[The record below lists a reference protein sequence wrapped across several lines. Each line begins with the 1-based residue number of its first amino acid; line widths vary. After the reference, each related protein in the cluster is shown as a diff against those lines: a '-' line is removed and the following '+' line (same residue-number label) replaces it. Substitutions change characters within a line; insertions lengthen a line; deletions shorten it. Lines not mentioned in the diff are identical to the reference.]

1 MADRLEEIFNL
12 RESFMELISEKVPG
26 AYPSWPVDLQD
37 KMSQKVLREITFRSV
52 EELFEALLHL
62 KNWKDHRASKGQFD
76 REEYLEEMIDAFNY
90 FLAILVLTGVD
101 ATEFFNA
108 YNRKH
113 EIIVNRL
120 PEIKS

>member
-1 MADRLEEIFNL
+1 MADRLEKIFNL
-12 RESFMELISEKVPG
+12 RGSFMKLISEKVSG
-26 AYPSWPVDLQD
+26 AYPEWPVNLQD
-37 KMSQKVLREITFRSV
+37 KRSQKALREITFRSV

-62 KNWKDHRASKGQFD
+62 KNWKDHRASKDQFD

-101 ATEFFNA
+101 ANEFFEA

-113 EIIVNRL
+113 EIIVDRL
-120 PEIKS
+120 SEIKS